1 MNLCSFIIKS
11 DRMEKLVREMLHQI
25 IENKVYDEQLIATY
39 FSPQYVQVVND
50 TVLDFEGFKQHIK
63 KLKEVVHTIRLEI
76 LQTGE
81 GKDCVFTKHKVEV
94 LLKDQ
99 STHTYKVMAEFLF
112 QEGKIIRCEE
122 LTYLVEGEASYNL
135 GAVV

>member
-1 MNLCSFIIKS
+1 
-11 DRMEKLVREMLHQI
+11 MEKLVREMLHEI
-25 IENKVYDEQLIATY
+25 IESKGYDEQFITAY
-39 FSPQYVQVVND
+39 FSPQYVQVVNN

-63 KLKEVVHTIRLEI
+63 KLKEVVDTIRLEI
-76 LQTGE
+76 LQTGV

-94 LLKDQ
+94 ILKDQ
-99 STHTYKVMAEFLF
+99 SAHTYKVMAEFVF
-112 QEGKIIRCEE
+112 HEGKIIRCEE

>member
-1 MNLCSFIIKS
+1 
-11 DRMEKLVREMLHQI
+11 MEKLVREMLHQI
-25 IENKVYDEQLIATY
+25 IENKVYDEQLITTY

-94 LLKDQ
+94 LLNDQ

-122 LTYLVEGEASYNL
+122 LTYLVEGKASYNL

>member
-1 MNLCSFIIKS
+1 
-11 DRMEKLVREMLHQI
+11 MEKLVREMLHQI
-25 IENKVYDEQLIATY
+25 IENKVYDEQLITTY

-50 TVLDFEGFKQHIK
+50 TVLDFEGFKKHIK

-94 LLKDQ
+94 LLNDQ

>member
-25 IENKVYDEQLIATY
+25 IENKVYDEQLITTY

-94 LLKDQ
+94 LLNDQ

-122 LTYLVEGEASYNL
+122 LTYLVEGKASYNL